1 VEKISLQEN
10 NVEENNIEENSMEAK
25 NMNSN
30 DSTATG
36 IGAKTGGAHRT
47 EAHGMDRTSEGRSSG
62 APEGAA
68 RTALPRIEQPDARA
82 AVGPASATMA
92 PPADGVD
99 ALRQR
104 LRHRITIGSFPTA
117 AAALPPVEYRVASL
131 RALAT
136 VGSAAIDDDFARL
149 DTSRDPASD
158 LRRDAGESDAS
169 HDASPGT
176 LPPGHRGESGGQS
189 PVGSPA
195 ETPGEARER
204 LAGRGRKPPQFLQLD
219 GERVVTTPRFWW
231 SLFTRCG
238 LNEAVFRYFEPA
250 EVFNRVARLDAG
262 RSVRFAIETPA
273 PRTDGSPRPRRLLA
287 VSSPSGPLLGR
298 DHAAEI
304 VDMHGGHGFAYSD
317 GVLSSM
323 HLPARG
329 DRVTTIGPDEF
340 KERFHLEVPVDGLGE
355 PRIHIALLRLVC
367 QNGAIGL
374 RSLFRSAI
382 RLGKD
387 PEHSLERAL
396 GHYSNDDGFSAMR
409 QRFVSAQRSWASLR
423 EVRLLERE
431 LDRISWGVTDGVA
444 QRRRAFRQMVGD
456 YESRYGL
463 ASIDAVSVKR
473 QRMLQAGCRMYDLI
487 NFATEIAS
495 HHAPPAAAVRL
506 QGWLGTAIADEYDLE
521 NTADDVPEFVDVFT
535 SVPASGPFGGRL
547 GNN

>member
-1 VEKISLQEN
+1 MEKISLQEN

-195 ETPGEARER
+195 ETPG
-204 LAGRGRKPPQFLQLD
+204 
-219 GERVVTTPRFWW
+219 
-231 SLFTRCG
+231 
-238 LNEAVFRYFEPA
+238 EAVFRYFEPA